1 MLEQQKEIFL
11 LDFSINISVLLKI
24 EKCQHYPISLQPRL
38 TFFLG
43 QLDPRHSLAHGDEG
57 DVVVHESLV
66 VLGLESGQHSEP
78 DKQRIRDQSEEH

>member
-1 MLEQQKEIFL
+1 M
-11 LDFSINISVLLKI
+11 LLKI

-43 QLDPRHSLAHGDEG
+43 QLDPSHPLAHGDEG